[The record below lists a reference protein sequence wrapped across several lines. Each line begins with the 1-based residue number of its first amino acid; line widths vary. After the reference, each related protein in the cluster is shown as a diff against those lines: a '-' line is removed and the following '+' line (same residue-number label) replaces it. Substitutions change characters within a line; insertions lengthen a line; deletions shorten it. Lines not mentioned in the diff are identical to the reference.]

1 MSDCDPQR
9 EAEFFELFRDYFDS
23 EKDAAKQ
30 HDPAN
35 YSLDRM
41 TPLAEAAGNPQAHLR
56 VIHIAGTKGKGTT
69 STYIASL
76 LSACGKNAGLFTS
89 PHVRTVRER
98 FQFNGELISYDL
110 LFAKAQELLA
120 AICKAELFPSLF
132 EIFTVLFWRICA
144 DLQVDFVVQETGIG
158 GRLDATNFIAK
169 PQITVIT
176 PISYD
181 HVALLENDIRSIATE
196 KAGIL
201 KEDVPLVLAR
211 QPYSEAE
218 ETILS
223 IAKARHCPVVRP
235 DDGFPQEFLPAGT
248 PAFLR
253 ENFAVAW
260 TTLRSLGLTP
270 DLSRYHSP
278 AFRARFE
285 WLPSTPSVM
294 LDGAHNGDSMRRLV
308 DALLELYPN
317 LYWTVVLGCVQG
329 KDIPRILQELARLK
343 NAQFFLVNP
352 RTEKGSAL
360 QELIKLC
367 PKYGISVRE
376 IIPELTSKTQ
386 LPLDRPILFTGSFFT
401 ATIGD
406 SLFRTS

>member
-1 MSDCDPQR
+1 MNDFNPQR
-9 EAEFFELFRDYFDS
+9 EADFFDLFRDYFDS

-41 TPLAEAAGNPQAHLR
+41 KPLAAVAGNPQEHLR

-69 STYIASL
+69 STYIATL
-76 LSACGKNAGLFTS
+76 LAGCGKRTGLFTS

-98 FQFNGELISYDL
+98 FQLNGECISYDTLFEKAEEL
-110 LFAKAQELLA
+110 LFAIRKANLT
-120 AICKAELFPSLF
+120 PSLF
-132 EIFTVLFWRICA
+132 EIFTVLFWKICSEVK
-144 DLQVDFVVQETGIG
+144 VDYAVQETGIG
-158 GRLDATNFIAK
+158 GRLDATNFVAK
-169 PQITVIT
+169 PEISVIT

-181 HVALLENDIRSIATE
+181 HVALLGNDIRSIATE

-201 KEDVPLVLAR
+201 KEGVPLVLAK
-211 QPYSEAE
+211 QPYPEAE
-218 ETILS
+218 ETIVR
-223 IAKARHCPVVRP
+223 IAAERHCPIVRP
-235 DDGFPQEFLPAGT
+235 AGESPQSFLPEGT

-260 TTLRSLGLTP
+260 TVLRCLGLTP
-270 DLSRYHSP
+270 DLSRTYAP

-285 WLPSTPSVM
+285 WISTTPPVM

-317 LYWTVVLGCVQG
+317 IQWTVVLGCVLG
-329 KDIPRILQELARLK
+329 KDIERILHELARLRK
-343 NAQFFLVNP
+343 ARFILVNP

-360 QELIKLC
+360 QELTERC
-367 PKYGISVRE
+367 PQFGICIHEV
-376 IIPELTSKTQ
+376 IPNLTAVSQ

-401 ATIGD
+401 ASIGD
-406 SLFRTS
+406 ALFRQ